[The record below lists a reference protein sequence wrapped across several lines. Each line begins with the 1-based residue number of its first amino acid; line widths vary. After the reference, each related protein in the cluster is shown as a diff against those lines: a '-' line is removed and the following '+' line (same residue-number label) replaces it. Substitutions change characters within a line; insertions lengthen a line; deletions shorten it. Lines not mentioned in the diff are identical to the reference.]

1 VTGPGDVERDKKG
14 EGVREGFRS
23 LAPSIRTG
31 IAGEGGLLVAED
43 WLLPEGLPN
52 LNSVAPSFCTSFVA
66 GVATFGELFPVGVP
80 N

>member
-23 LAPSIRTG
+23 LAPSIKTG
-31 IAGEGGLLVAED
+31 IAGEGGLLAAED
-43 WLLPEGLPN
+43 WLLPEELLN
-52 LNSVAPSFCTSFVA
+52 LYSMAPSFCASLVA
-66 GVATFGELFPVGVP
+66 GVATLGEPFPVGVP